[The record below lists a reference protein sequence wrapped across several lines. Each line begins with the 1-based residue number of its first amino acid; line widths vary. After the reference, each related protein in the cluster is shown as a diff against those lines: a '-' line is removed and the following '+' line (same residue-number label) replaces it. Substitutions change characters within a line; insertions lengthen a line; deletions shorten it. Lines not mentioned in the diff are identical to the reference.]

1 MADLQTHS
9 KNKKGTPREIAIG
22 LVIIVVVLALIIW
35 GISALVS
42 NFNKPKTTADAKSSQ
57 TTATNQAPTTSLAD
71 LKTQVTP
78 IMTNQTNWEDNLMN
92 NVQSAAGQS
101 DAANS
106 TSSFHQFWDDLEHSV
121 KYDTIT
127 PEYNKASNAYF
138 NAHQTQPAAL
148 DTWNTDIQQ
157 VYTDIQNYT
166 RDTKAVLDDQT
177 LGNPTDSD
185 SAKVTSDQDAYKS
198 DLAKARADITQ
209 L

>member
-1 MADLQTHS
+1 MADLQT
-9 KNKKGTPREIAIG
+9 KNKSKKGTPTEIAVG
-22 LVIIVVVLALIIW
+22 LVIIIAVIALVIWGASALIS
-35 GISALVS
+35 GL
-42 NFNKPKTTADAKSSQ
+42 NKPKDATKANTPQ
-57 TTATNQAPTTSLAD
+57 TTTTNQTPTASLAD
-71 LKTQVTP
+71 LKAQVTP
-78 IMTNQTNWEDNLMN
+78 ILTNQTNWEDNLMS

-106 TSSFHQFWDDLEHSV
+106 SSSFHQFWDDLEHSV
-121 KYDTIT
+121 KYDTVIV
-127 PEYNKASNAYF
+127 EYNKASNAYF

-157 VYTDIQNYT
+157 VYTDIQNYA

-185 SAKVTSDQDAYKS
+185 SAKVNSDQSTYKS